1 MTAKDPRGAS
11 VPSQRP
17 RSPRVPVE
25 FALAVEGRTPTGDS
39 FNLQAKAIKISR
51 SGATIILDAEVTVG
65 SIVKLTPPFGR
76 ELDAQINGVWTDLID
91 GRRRIGVKLLDE
103 DGWFAE

>member
-1 MTAKDPRGAS
+1 MTDKDLRGAT

-25 FALAVEGRTPTGDS
+25 FGIGIEGKTPSGES
-39 FNLQAKAIKISR
+39 FNLRAKAIKISR
-51 SGATIILDAEVTVG
+51 AGATILLDADVAMG
-65 SIVKLTPPFGR
+65 SILKLTPPFGR
-76 ELDAQINGVWTDLID
+76 ELDAEVNGVWTDAID
-91 GRRRIGVKLLDE
+91 GHRRIGVKLLDA

>member
-1 MTAKDPRGAS
+1 MSEKDARGAT

-25 FALAVEGRTPTGDS
+25 FALGVKGKTSSGEP
-39 FNLQAKAIKISR
+39 FNIQAQAIKISR
-51 SGATIILDAEVTVG
+51 AGATILLDAEVTLG

-76 ELDAQINGVWTDLID
+76 ELDAEVNGVWTDQID
-91 GRRRIGVKLLDE
+91 GRRRIGVKLVDE

>member
-1 MTAKDPRGAS
+1 MTEKNPRGATA
-11 VPSQRP
+11 PSQRP

-25 FALAVEGRTPTGDS
+25 FALTVAGKTPSGEAFTIQAHAV
-39 FNLQAKAIKISR
+39 KISR
-51 SGATIILDAEVTVG
+51 AGATILLEADVALG

-76 ELDAQINGVWTDLID
+76 QLDAEVNGVWTDAID
-91 GRRRIGVKLLDE
+91 GRRRIGVKLIDE

>member
-1 MTAKDPRGAS
+1 MTENDPRGAP

-25 FALAVEGRTPTGDS
+25 FALGVEGQTTGGQS
-39 FNLQAKAIKISR
+39 FKIQAQAIKISR
-51 SGATIILDAEVTVG
+51 AGATILLDADVALG

-76 ELDAQINGVWTDLID
+76 ELDAEVNGVWTDPID
-91 GRRRIGVKLLDE
+91 GQRRIGVKLLAE

>member
-1 MTAKDPRGAS
+1 MNEKNPRGAS

-25 FALAVEGRTPTGDS
+25 FALTVEGKTQNGEP
-39 FNLQAKAIKISR
+39 FNVRAQAIKISR
-51 SGATIILDAEVTVG
+51 GGATIVLDADVAVG

-76 ELDAQINGVWTDLID
+76 ELDAEVNGVWTDQID
-91 GRRRIGVKLLDE
+91 GRRRIGVKLLDD

>member
-1 MTAKDPRGAS
+1 MNHKDLGGAA

-17 RSPRVPVE
+17 RNPRVPVE
-25 FALAVEGRTPTGDS
+25 FALEVEGKTLTGDS

-51 SGATIILDAEVTVG
+51 SGATIILDAEVAVG
-65 SIVKLTPPFGR
+65 SIVKLIPPFGR
-76 ELDAQINGVWTDLID
+76 ELHAEINGVWTDQID
-91 GRRRIGVKLLDE
+91 GLRRGGLKLRDE

>member
-1 MTAKDPRGAS
+1 MNDNDLRGAT

-25 FALAVEGRTPTGDS
+25 FALGVEGKTAGGES
-39 FNLQAKAIKISR
+39 FSVQAQAIKISR
-51 SGATIILDAEVTVG
+51 AGATILLDVDVALG
-65 SIVKLTPPFGR
+65 SVLKLTPPFGR
-76 ELDAQINGVWTDLID
+76 PLDAEVNGAWIDAID
-91 GRRRIGVKLLDE
+91 GRRRIGVKLIDA

>member
-1 MTAKDPRGAS
+1 M
-11 VPSQRP
+11 PSQRP

-25 FALAVEGRTPTGDS
+25 FALEEEGRTTAGDS
-39 FNLQAKAIKISR
+39 FNLQAKAIKVSR
-51 SGATIILDAEVTVG
+51 SGATIILEAEVALG
-65 SIVKLTPPFGR
+65 SIVRLTPPFGR
-76 ELDAQINGVWTDLID
+76 ELDAEINGVWTDQID